1 MIRLT
6 RLSGDEFVVNS
17 DLIERIDQT
26 PDSVVT
32 LVDGTKYVVVE
43 DIDTV
48 VRAIRHHRAEIIAM
62 SEQLRVSSHD
72 RQPPPPPLASVTDL
86 PAHAAYA
93 DQGGER

>member
-48 VRAIRHHRAEIIAM
+48 VAAIRHHRAEIIAL
-62 SEQLRVSSHD
+62 SESLRVSTQERST
-72 RQPPPPPLASVTDL
+72 PPPLASVTEL
-86 PAHAAYA
+86 PAAGVYA
-93 DQGGER
+93 DHGGDH

>member
-48 VRAIRHHRAEIIAM
+48 VTAIRHHRAEIIAM
-62 SEQLRVSSHD
+62 SEMLRVSSRD
-72 RQPPPPPLASVTDL
+72 AAAPPPPLASVTEL
-86 PAHAAYA
+86 PAHTAYA
-93 DQGGER
+93 EGGEH